1 MTTTKSKI
9 LLYNPRSVFF
19 TMPLGLLAI
28 ASNLDPERF
37 EVIIVDGRLQDD
49 PLRVLQP
56 HLQDALCLG
65 LSVLTGAPIRD
76 ALHVSRAVKAL
87 RPDLPIVWGGWH
99 PSLFPTEC
107 LAERAIDI
115 TVQGQGEETFRE
127 LVEKFA
133 ANENL
138 RSVAGIAFREG
149 KTIYQNAAR
158 PLRDMNDFPPARY
171 ELIPVE
177 KYYARKNHRQ
187 LDYISSIGCYFR
199 CAFCADPYV
208 FKRKWNAIA
217 PERMGAELEH
227 LWHRFPFDDLNFQDE
242 TFFTY
247 ADRVAAIAEELLRRN
262 LKFSWAGTLRADQ
275 GVRMSDDL
283 FALCKRSGLRR
294 VMIGVESGDQQTL
307 NWLKKDI
314 TIEQV
319 FETAERCKRF
329 DLGAIFPFIVGFPQ
343 ESPESVEASLQAV
356 KRLRAMSP
364 KFETVIFFYQPY
376 PGSPIADLV
385 RDSGYPMPQSLE
397 EWAAFDYVESYG
409 PWVPQEKWE
418 RVQRFKFYQRFA
430 WSENGSLLKWPIK
443 RLARLRCEKDFYEFP
458 IEKRLVE
465 WLKPATSL
473 S

>member
-1 MTTTKSKI
+1 MVQLPKI

-37 EVIIVDGRLQDD
+37 EVIIVDGRLEDD
-49 PLRVLQP
+49 PLRMLQP

-65 LSVLTGAPIRD
+65 VSVLTGAPIRD
-76 ALHVSRAVKAL
+76 ALQISRAVKAL
-87 RPDLPIVWGGWH
+87 RPDLPVVWGGWH

-138 RSVAGIAFREG
+138 LLVAGIAFREG
-149 KTIYQNAAR
+149 KTIHQNAAR

-208 FKRKWNAIA
+208 FKRKWNAIT

-247 ADRVAAIAEELLRRN
+247 ADRVAAIAEEFLQRN
-262 LKFSWAGTLRADQ
+262 LKFSRAGTLRADQ

-307 NWLKKDI
+307 DWLKKDI

-319 FETAERCKRF
+319 FQTAERCKRF

-343 ESPESVEASLQAV
+343 ESPQSVEASLQAV

-397 EWAAFDYVESYG
+397 EWAEFDYVESYG

-443 RLARLRCEKDFYEFP
+443 RLARLRCEKDFYKFP

>member
-1 MTTTKSKI
+1 
-9 LLYNPRSVFF
+9 
-19 TMPLGLLAI
+19 MPLGLLAI
-28 ASNLDPERF
+28 AANLDPARY
-37 EVIIVDGRLQDD
+37 EVIIIDGRLEDD
-49 PLRVLQP
+49 PLRMLQP

-65 LSVLTGAPIRD
+65 VSVLTGAPIRD
-76 ALHVSRAVKAL
+76 ALQISRAVKAL
-87 RPDLPIVWGGWH
+87 RPDLPVVWGGWH

-149 KTIYQNAAR
+149 NTIHQNAAR

-247 ADRVAAIAEELLRRN
+247 ADRVAAIAEEFLRRN

-319 FETAERCKRF
+319 FEAAERCKRF

-343 ESPESVEASLQAV
+343 ESPQSVEASLQAV

-443 RLARLRCEKDFYEFP
+443 RLARLRCEKDFYKFP

-465 WLKPATSL
+465 WLRPAASL

>member
-1 MTTTKSKI
+1 
-9 LLYNPRSVFF
+9 
-19 TMPLGLLAI
+19 MPLGLLAI

-37 EVIIVDGRLQDD
+37 KVIIVDGRLEDD
-49 PLRVLQP
+49 PLRMLQP

-65 LSVLTGAPIRD
+65 VSVLTGAPIRD
-76 ALHVSRAVKAL
+76 ALQISRAVKAL
-87 RPDLPIVWGGWH
+87 RPDLPVVWGGWH

-149 KTIYQNAAR
+149 KTIHQNAAR

-217 PERMGAELEH
+217 PERMGEELEH
-227 LWHRFPFDDLNFQDE
+227 LWRRFPFDDLNFQDE

-247 ADRVAAIAEELLRRN
+247 ADRVAAIAEEFLRRN

-314 TIEQV
+314 TIDQV

-343 ESPESVEASLQAV
+343 ESPKSVEASLQAV

-397 EWAAFDYVESYG
+397 EWAEFDYVESYG

-430 WSENGSLLKWPIK
+430 WLENGGLLKWPVK
-443 RLARLRCEKDFYEFP
+443 QLARWRCHHDFYDFP
-458 IEKRLVE
+458 IEKNLAE
-465 WLKPATSL
+465 WLRPAAPL

>member
-37 EVIIVDGRLQDD
+37 EVIIIDGRLEDD
-49 PLRVLQP
+49 PLRMLQL

-65 LSVLTGAPIRD
+65 VSVLTGAPIRD
-76 ALHVSRAVKAL
+76 ALQISRAVKAL
-87 RPDLPIVWGGWH
+87 RPDLPVVWGGWH

-149 KTIYQNAAR
+149 KTIHQNAAR
-158 PLRDMNDFPPARY
+158 PLRDMNDFPLARY

-356 KRLRAMSP
+356 KRLRAISP

-397 EWAAFDYVESYG
+397 GWAAFDYVESYG

-443 RLARLRCEKDFYEFP
+443 RLARLRCEKDFYKFP

>member
-1 MTTTKSKI
+1 MSKPTKI
-9 LLYNPRSVFF
+9 LLYNPKSVFF

-28 ASNLDPERF
+28 AANLDPARY
-37 EVIIVDGRLQDD
+37 EVIIIDGRMEDD

-56 HLQDALCLG
+56 HLQEALCLG

-99 PSLFPTEC
+99 PSLFPSES
-107 LAERAIDI
+107 LVEKSIDV

-127 LVEKFA
+127 FVDKFA
-133 ANENL
+133 AKESL
-138 RSVAGIAFREG
+138 QSIAGLAFREG
-149 KTIYQNAAR
+149 NSIHQNPAR
-158 PLRDMNDFPPARY
+158 PLRDMNDFPPAPY

-177 KYYARKNHRQ
+177 KYYRRKNHRQ

-217 PERMGAELEH
+217 PERMGEELEH

-247 ADRVAAIAEELLRRN
+247 ADRVAAIAGEFLRRN

-283 FALCKRSGLRR
+283 FALCKRAGLRR

-319 FETAERCKRF
+319 FQTAERCKRF

-385 RDSGYPMPQSLE
+385 RDSGYPMPQTLE
-397 EWAAFDYVESYG
+397 QWAEFDYVESYG

-430 WSENGSLLKWPIK
+430 WSENGSLLKWPFK
-443 RLARLRCEKDFYEFP
+443 RLARWRCEKDFYEFP

>member
-1 MTTTKSKI
+1 

-28 ASNLDPERF
+28 ASQLDPARY
-37 EVIIVDGRLQDD
+37 EVIVIDGRLEGDS
-49 PLRVLQP
+49 LAALQP

-65 LSVLTGAPIRD
+65 ISVLTGAPIRD
-76 ALHVSRAVKAL
+76 ALQVSRAAKAL
-87 RPDLPIVWGGWH
+87 RPDLPVVWGGWH
-99 PSLFPTEC
+99 PSLFPTDC
-107 LAERAIDI
+107 LSESSLDI

-127 LVEKFA
+127 LVETLA
-133 ANENL
+133 ANESL
-138 RSVAGIAFREG
+138 QAVAGLAYREG
-149 KTIYQNAAR
+149 HAIHHNPAR
-158 PLRDMNDFPPARY
+158 PLREMNDLSPARY

-177 KYYARKNHRQ
+177 EYYRRKNHRQ
-187 LDYISSIGCYFR
+187 LDYISSIGCHFR

-217 PERMGAELEH
+217 PARMGDELEY
-227 LWHRFPFDDLNFQDE
+227 LWRRFPFDDLNFQDE

-247 ADRVAAIAEELLRRN
+247 ADRVAAIAEEFLRRN

-314 TIEQV
+314 TLAQV

-329 DLGAIFPFIVGFPQ
+329 DLSAIFPFIVGFPQ

-385 RDSGYPMPQSLE
+385 RDSGYPMPQTLE
-397 EWAAFDYVESYG
+397 EWAAFDYVESCG
-409 PWVPQEKWE
+409 PWVPREKWQH
-418 RVQRFKFYQRFA
+418 VQRFKFYQRFA

-443 RLARLRCEKDFYEFP
+443 RLARLRCEKDFYKFP
-458 IEKRLVE
+458 IEKLLVE
-465 WLKPATSL
+465 WLKPAAAWS
-473 S
+473 